1 MMVKAAVKI
10 GPESHGQRMSLAEF
24 DHAEVREGHLYELSR
39 GVIIVSDVP
48 NRRHL
53 AQITSI
59 RRQVAAYDLA
69 HPGRIHTVAAGSECK
84 ILVPGFESERHPD
97 LAIYLVPPPDTEDL
111 WSTWIPEIVIEVVS
125 PDSEMRDY
133 LEKLEEHLAF
143 RVREY
148 W

>member
-1 MMVKAAVKI
+1 MVKAAVKI

-69 HPGRIHTVAAGSECK
+69 HPGRIHTVAQTAAQGA
-84 ILVPGFESERHPD
+84 LVDGPIIRGGEAKTGVIDSQAVEPDIMGRVRQYPGFVARHECLPVLD
-97 LAIYLVPPPDTEDL
+97 
-111 WSTWIPEIVIEVVS
+111 
-125 PDSEMRDY
+125 
-133 LEKLEEHLAF
+133 
-143 RVREY
+143 
-148 W
+148 